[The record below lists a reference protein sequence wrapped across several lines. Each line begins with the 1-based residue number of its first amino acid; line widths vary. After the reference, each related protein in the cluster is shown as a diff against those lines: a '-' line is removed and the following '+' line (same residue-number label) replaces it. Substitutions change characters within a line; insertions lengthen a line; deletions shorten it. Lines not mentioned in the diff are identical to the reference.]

1 MQTNYTSLA
10 IALLA
15 ALNGAAISFGLYHLN
30 DAQLEAVDKLISLA
44 FTIWGIFKS
53 HQTPQAQDH
62 NENTPA

>member
-1 MQTNYTSLA
+1 MQTNYVSLA
-10 IALLA
+10 IALVA

-30 DAQLEAVDKLISLA
+30 DAQLESVDKIISLG

-53 HQTPQAQDH
+53 HQTPQVQNQ